1 MNTYKELDLALEKV
15 LSSVH
20 EDDQFKRRLRK
31 LIANA
36 LEGDYLE
43 DDVKSIMELVNL
55 EDNKLLEVL

>member
-1 MNTYKELDLALEKV
+1 MNTYKELDLALDKV
-15 LSSVH
+15 LSSVP
-20 EDDQFKRRLRK
+20 ENDQFKRRLRK

-43 DDVKSIMELVNL
+43 DDVRNIMELVNL

>member
-1 MNTYKELDLALEKV
+1 VNTYKELDLALDKV

>member
-1 MNTYKELDLALEKV
+1 MNTYKELDLALDKV
-15 LSSVH
+15 LSSVP
-20 EDDQFKRRLRK
+20 ENDQFKRRLRK

>member
-1 MNTYKELDLALEKV
+1 MNTYKELDLALDKV